1 MDLIGKRFPDPD
13 QPPAQGRTWNARIG
27 SGIGTPSPFTLF
39 LRPLNV
45 LFDNLFS
52 ESLSDH
58 RLRGRSGFGPMSE
71 IHAGSGHYSQ
81 NATTLVMTLPEPCLE
96 VWVRWPGGR
105 ITRKDVTPDLSEI
118 RIKNGDQ
125 DR

>member
-1 MDLIGKRFPDPD
+1 MICWMAFPETR
-13 QPPAQGRTWNARIG
+13 AQ
-27 SGIGTPSPFTLF
+27 
-39 LRPLNV
+39 V
-45 LFDNLFS
+45 
-52 ESLSDH
+52 
-58 RLRGRSGFGPMSE
+58 RLRGRNGFGPMSE
-71 IHAGSGHYSQ
+71 IHAGGGHYSQ

-105 ITRKDVTPDLSEI
+105 ITRKEVTPDLSEI

>member
-1 MDLIGKRFPDPD
+1 MAFPETR
-13 QPPAQGRTWNARIG
+13 AQ
-27 SGIGTPSPFTLF
+27 
-39 LRPLNV
+39 V
-45 LFDNLFS
+45 
-52 ESLSDH
+52 
-58 RLRGRSGFGPMSE
+58 RLRGRSGFGPLSE

-105 ITRKDVTPDLSEI
+105 ITRKEVTPDLGEI
-118 RIKNGDQ
+118 RLKHGGP